1 MARSVSSQV
10 EVAVEP
16 QAAFR
21 AFTEE
26 MDLWWVRG
34 PVNFYDAARAIAKVC
49 EPGVGGRILEVYGSD
64 DALEVARITAWE
76 PGVRLA
82 WDSAVDDVRTE
93 VTFGATAGGG
103 TLVVVTASIPDG
115 GADRGG
121 TSYVRVVPP
130 WFGAWCAR
138 RAEVLRE
145 EVLRDGRESGAPLV
159 SGVSVVSG
167 ASVVPR
173 ELARLAIAVYYPKP
187 ASAARWLAD
196 AFGLTPTSPIPDS
209 DDASAWIEFHVGN
222 CSLMVFRA
230 EEGTGA
236 GAGVGAGVGAGSAGT
251 THVPWLFV
259 DDLDAHYAHAVSRG
273 AVITEGIHQHGYR
286 AYVARDPDGY
296 AWTIAQARPGMR

>member
-16 QAAFR
+16 QVAFR

-26 MDLWWVRG
+26 MNLWWVRG

-93 VTFGATAGGG
+93 VTFGATAGG

-145 EVLRDGRESGAPLV
+145 EVLRDGREPGAPLV
-159 SGVSVVSG
+159 SGVSV
-167 ASVVPR
+167 ASLAPR

-196 AFGLTPTSPIPDS
+196 AFGLTPTNPIPDS
-209 DDASAWIEFHVGN
+209 DDGQAWIEFHVGN

-230 EEGTGA
+230 EEGARSAADGA
-236 GAGVGAGVGAGSAGT
+236 TAT